1 MQNNLL
7 IRLLNGSCPDGPR
20 KDIWDLSDKFAKIE
34 QRLRGHIFDK
44 YFNELQVIKLTNLAG
59 LLATSAANFAVWTEK
74 EDLYVSKMLA
84 LYKRKYEMLVEAAR
98 YIENHA
104 DRARLKS
111 EGGFYAE

>member
-1 MQNNLL
+1 MQNDLL
-7 IRLLNGSCPDGPR
+7 KLLNGTFPDGPR

-44 YFNELQVIKLTNLAG
+44 NFSETQVIKLTNLAG
-59 LLATSAANFAVWTEK
+59 LLSTSAANFAVWTER
-74 EDLYVSKMLA
+74 EDIYVSKMLA
-84 LYKRKYEMLVEAAR
+84 LYMRKYEMLTEAAR

-104 DRARLKS
+104 DRARWKG

>member
-1 MQNNLL
+1 MQNDLL
-7 IRLLNGSCPDGPR
+7 RLLRGTFPDGPR
-20 KDIWDLSDKFAKIE
+20 KDIWELSDKFAKVE

-44 YFNELQVIKLTNLAG
+44 NFSEAQVIKLTNLAG

-84 LYKRKYEMLVEAAR
+84 LYKRKYEMLAEAAR
-98 YIENHA
+98 YIENRA

-111 EGGFYAE
+111 EGGFYAD